1 MFIAFYNIF
10 YKDQYWKKALYA
22 AKVNADNEEI
32 LLEAGMS
39 EEEIEV
45 LIDLSH
51 IRHKLHSA
59 RSVSDEL
66 IDCYDEIGHQ
76 YSADETLVDK
86 ANRIAAKY
94 NLPTIPNQEI
104 PEVFIDDDY
113 DMIADYFG
121 VSVEEVQ
128 KDYEENT
135 GEYHQAILLEWEKA
149 KDKTS
154 HDIRVF
160 FYHVN
165 KKYNTDFPDAM
176 PDEWKFRTN
185 RIIKKG
191 FKPFFYCYYLWFS
204 MYSSAAFK
212 KNSDRLIPLTVAY
225 SLYLFF
231 NPFLLSRL
239 ILSYFSPVYCRI
251 YFSLFV
257 YAAVSF
263 DSFDIL

>member
-1 MFIAFYNIF
+1 MCLFGIFLNVLTFFLIFLLALAVVVGISMFIAFYNIF

-176 PDEWKFRTN
+176 PDE
-185 RIIKKG
+185 
-191 FKPFFYCYYLWFS
+191 
-204 MYSSAAFK
+204 
-212 KNSDRLIPLTVAY
+212 
-225 SLYLFF
+225 
-231 NPFLLSRL
+231 
-239 ILSYFSPVYCRI
+239 
-251 YFSLFV
+251 
-257 YAAVSF
+257 
-263 DSFDIL
+263 